1 MADLLTGQLMVNA
14 AKHVEV
20 VLKRVPDNVQIQRP
34 HMGEKNVKGRQN
46 DQESVALTHAPVLQ
60 IITH

>member
-1 MADLLTGQLMVNA
+1 MADLLIGQLMINA